1 MTTEPLILPRL
12 GETMETGRVAAW
24 RKKPGEAFR
33 RGEVIVD
40 IETDKTVTELPAL
53 ANGTLVE
60 ILVANGEEAPV
71 GATLG
76 RYVAEGRRAGGTEA
90 PPE

>member
-1 MTTEPLILPRL
+1 MTTEALILPRL

-24 RKKPGEAFR
+24 LKKPGDTFR
-33 RGEVIVD
+33 RGEVIVE

-60 ILVANGEEAPV
+60 ILVGDGEEVAV
-71 GATLG
+71 GAPIGL
-76 RYVAEGRRAGGTEA
+76 YVPAV
-90 PPE
+90 